1 MGQVKYLLVFSIF
14 YSLVL
19 LTNCG
24 KDSND
29 PVFAILGCM
38 DPISVNYNSLATKD
52 NESCKYA
59 GCTDPLSVSY
69 DSKATDDDGT
79 CMYFIVGEWDISFY
93 FVGGVQVNDA
103 YEYLYFDFYDNN
115 SYNLSGKTIDGD
127 FYDVIGVWKTIN
139 DFTVIQLISDTGF
152 TENWNIIDINARY
165 LKIDQSIDGVFHS
178 MELDRI

>member
-1 MGQVKYLLVFSIF
+1 MKYFRNLLFLIILG
-14 YSLVL
+14 SLVL
-19 LTNCG
+19 STNCG

-29 PVFAILGCM
+29 PAFAIPGCM
-38 DPISVNYNSLATKD
+38 DPMSINYNSLATED

-59 GCTDPLSVSY
+59 GCTDQLSVSY
-69 DSKATDDDGT
+69 DAKATEDDGT
-79 CMYFIVGEWDISFY
+79 CMYFIVGEWNIFSY
-93 FVGGVQVNDA
+93 FVSGVQVIDT
-103 YEYLYFDFYDNN
+103 YEYFYFDFYDDN
-115 SYNLSGKTIDGD
+115 SYNLSGKTIDAD

-139 DFTVIQLISDTGF
+139 DFTVIQLISNTGF

>member
-1 MGQVKYLLVFSIF
+1 
-14 YSLVL
+14 
-19 LTNCG
+19 
-24 KDSND
+24 
-29 PVFAILGCM
+29 M

>member
-1 MGQVKYLLVFSIF
+1 MGQVKYLLLFSIF
-14 YSLVL
+14 CSLVL

-29 PVFAILGCM
+29 PAFAILGCM

-93 FVGGVQVNDA
+93 FSYRICFRGQIC
-103 YEYLYFDFYDNN
+103 LWYFWTVHILLPIWKLMKNN
-115 SYNLSGKTIDGD
+115 VFEASQSAAHRHAPARELASPPSPHRQICEPLMTLGR
-127 FYDVIGVWKTIN
+127 
-139 DFTVIQLISDTGF
+139 IS
-152 TENWNIIDINARY
+152 WI
-165 LKIDQSIDGVFHS
+165 LVFCVFKMLTHH
-178 MELDRI
+178 